1 MEDEMGTDYEKD
13 FMTKFETQIKVL
25 ETLKMKVDR
34 AIWIAR
40 NKVKQVNE
48 EGKSLEEVF
57 GPLPPKK

>member
-1 MEDEMGTDYEKD
+1 MGTDYEKD